1 MPKSPCPATDAR
13 DLLNTVLAMIAA
25 LQDGVFSPDCHRPE
39 SLTLYG
45 ESLAGMSAILDC
57 MADKLK
63 EAENLLETL

>member
-1 MPKSPCPATDAR
+1 MPECLHPATDAR
-13 DLLNTVLAMIAA
+13 DILNTVLAMIAA

-39 SLTLYG
+39 SLTLYS

-63 EAENLLETL
+63 EAENLLATL